1 MNGAPDDITR
11 AFAAAGL
18 TVPGS
23 RAASLLFFSGG
34 SALKDVARAI
44 SALTPDTVHVVSTF
58 DSGGSTAELRRAFNT
73 PAVGDLRLRLSSLS
87 GRMFFERR
95 LGAASVDG
103 LAELDALVDAG
114 SHNAA
119 PKIANGMSEDFREL
133 LEFFRR
139 VMPPDFN
146 LRGAALGNLII
157 AADYLRSGR
166 SLYESIERISTAL
179 SARGRVLPVS
189 EDPVHL
195 AVRLESGECLAGQ
208 HRFTGKQMAAPSSP
222 ISGMFFCRGL
232 CDLSPATVRPA
243 RGVLDAIGASGLICY
258 PVGSFYSSVLANLRV
273 EGVGEAVRRSRA
285 KKVYMPNPDRDPESA
300 HLSLK
305 EQLEALCLAVSGGD
319 SASAAGVVDYLLLDT
334 RAGKYRGGVP
344 NAWCERQRVKIID
357 LSHVENDLSGRAVLS
372 PERSAF
378 ALLRLSS
385 ICSLA

>member
-1 MNGAPDDITR
+1 MNGASDDITR
-11 AFAAAGL
+11 AFASAGL
-18 TVPGS
+18 PVPGS
-23 RAASLLFFSGG
+23 PAAGLLFFSGG

-44 SALTPDTVHVVSTF
+44 SMLTTDTVHVVSTF

-87 GRMFFERR
+87 GRMFFEHR
-95 LGAASVDG
+95 LGTDG
-103 LAELDALVDAG
+103 AAELDTLIDAG
-114 SHNAA
+114 PREAA
-119 PKIANGMSEDFREL
+119 PGVAEELSADFREL

-139 VMPPDFN
+139 VMPSDFN
-146 LRGAALGNLII
+146 LRGAALGNLIV

-166 SLYESIERISTAL
+166 SLYESIGRISAAL
-179 SARGRVLPVS
+179 GARGRVLPVS

-195 AVRLESGECLAGQ
+195 AVRLASGECLAGQ
-208 HRFTGKQMAAPSSP
+208 HRFTGKHMAEPSTP
-222 ISGMFFCRGL
+222 IRGMFFCRDL
-232 CDLSPATVRPA
+232 YDLSPAKVRPA

-258 PVGSFYSSVLANLRV
+258 PVGSFYSSILANLRV

-300 HLSLK
+300 HLSLE
-305 EQLEALCLAVSGGD
+305 EQLEALCRAVLGGD
-319 SASAAGVVDYLLLDT
+319 SANADGVVDYLLLDT

-344 NAWCERQRVKIID
+344 KAWCERQGVKIID
-357 LSHVENDLSGRAVLS
+357 LRYLENDLNGRVVLS

-378 ALLRLSS
+378 ALLRLAS